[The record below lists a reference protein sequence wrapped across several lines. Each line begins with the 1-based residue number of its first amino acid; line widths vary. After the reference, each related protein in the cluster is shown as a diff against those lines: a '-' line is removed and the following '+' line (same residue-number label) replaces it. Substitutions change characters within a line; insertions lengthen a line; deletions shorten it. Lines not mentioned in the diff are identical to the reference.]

1 MSVAVSSIVPG
12 AKLVLAYAQAL
23 LKDVKPE
30 QFARLARGVHSNH
43 PAWVFG
49 HLAIYPDRCIELL
62 GRKDL
67 MRPDERFNT
76 LFANKSPCIDD
87 ADGKVYP
94 PMSEITER
102 FFSRS
107 DALLIALG
115 ETKDEVLAK
124 VITGDGMADRLPTV
138 GSRICFLTGAHP
150 MSHLGQVSAWRRFMG
165 LSSAF

>member
-87 ADGKVYP
+87 ADGK
-94 PMSEITER
+94 
-102 FFSRS
+102 
-107 DALLIALG
+107 
-115 ETKDEVLAK
+115 DEVLAK